1 MISMSLRMVRSSHL
15 RVERRTHARDGGSME
30 PQWVISVIAI
40 IIVAVI
46 AWRVWGGR

>member
-1 MISMSLRMVRSSHL
+1 
-15 RVERRTHARDGGSME
+15 ME

>member
-1 MISMSLRMVRSSHL
+1 MD
-15 RVERRTHARDGGSME
+15 A
-30 PQWVISVIAI
+30 QWVISVIAI

>member
-1 MISMSLRMVRSSHL
+1 MN
-15 RVERRTHARDGGSME
+15 